1 MTWFIFIG
9 DLVVMAALFGVA
21 AYLFLRAN
29 PAPWWWFALLLGLL
43 VFTVLY
49 LILYPGLGDYP
60 GMLRWTQETQI
71 QQSAA
76 RDQDKNAARRA
87 RWQGM
92 TAAELAAD
100 AAAMR
105 TAGRLFRHNCAACHA
120 EDAGGIPGIAP
131 DLTDHAWNWGGSEAQ
146 IRQTITA
153 GRTGLMPPLGAAL
166 GEEGITEVA
175 EFVLHGLDRAAGD
188 GGDGAGGAGGDAG
201 GVDGADSG
209 RGGGGGGDADGA
221 GGVGGDAGGGDI
233 DGGSDAS
240 GGVGDETLA
249 AGRTKYAQFCAA
261 CHGPGGKGNPALGAP
276 DLTDAVWFYGNTPAA
291 IRAAIR
297 HGRSNQMPAQGQRL
311 TETQLRLLVAY
322 LLRHTD

>member
-1 MTWFIFIG
+1 MTWFIFTG
-9 DLVVMAALFGVA
+9 DLVVMTALFGVA

-87 RWQGM
+87 RWRGM

-131 DLTDHAWNWGGSEAQ
+131 DLTDHAWNWGGDEAQ

-175 EFVLHGLDRAAGD
+175 EFVLNGLDRAAGD
-188 GGDGAGGAGGDAG
+188 GGDA
-201 GVDGADSG
+201 
-209 RGGGGGGDADGA
+209 
-221 GGVGGDAGGGDI
+221 
-233 DGGSDAS
+233 SD
-240 GGVGDETLA
+240 VVA

-261 CHGPGGKGNPALGAP
+261 CHGPGGKGNPVLGAP

>member
-1 MTWFIFIG
+1 MTWFIFTG
-9 DLVVMAALFGVA
+9 DLVVMTALFGVA

-76 RDQDKNAARRA
+76 RDHDKNAARRA
-87 RWQGM
+87 RWQNM
-92 TAAELAAD
+92 TAAELVV
-100 AAAMR
+100 
-105 TAGRLFRHNCAACHA
+105 
-120 EDAGGIPGIAP
+120 
-131 DLTDHAWNWGGSEAQ
+131 GSK
-146 IRQTITA
+146 
-153 GRTGLMPPLGAAL
+153 
-166 GEEGITEVA
+166 
-175 EFVLHGLDRAAGD
+175 
-188 GGDGAGGAGGDAG
+188 
-201 GVDGADSG
+201 
-209 RGGGGGGDADGA
+209 
-221 GGVGGDAGGGDI
+221 
-233 DGGSDAS
+233 
-240 GGVGDETLA
+240 TLA

-291 IRAAIR
+291 LRAAIR

-311 TETQLRLLVAY
+311 PETHLRLLVAY
-322 LLRHTD
+322 LLRHPD